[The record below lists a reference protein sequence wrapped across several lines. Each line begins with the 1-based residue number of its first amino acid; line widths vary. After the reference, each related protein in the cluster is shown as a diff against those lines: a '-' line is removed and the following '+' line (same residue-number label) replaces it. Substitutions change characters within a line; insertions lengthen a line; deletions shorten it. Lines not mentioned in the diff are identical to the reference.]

1 MQERPTLIIAD
12 PSMLGSVRS
21 RRDLLKIMALGGAA
35 VFLPGVMA
43 ACKNSKSPT
52 GPILPGT
59 GSPLTI
65 DFAKGDIA
73 VLQFAYLLEQ
83 LEADFYTKVVAA
95 FGGSNLSA
103 AEKTVV
109 QDIMYHEVLHREFL
123 KAALGPSNNFTAT
136 PTYQNVNFSD
146 RLSVLNTAKAFEDL
160 GVAAYNGAAQYIAS
174 TDYLTLA
181 GKIVSVEA
189 RHAAAIRD
197 LLNPKS
203 GDFAPTTFDNVFKP
217 ATVAA
222 GAQPFIVQSL
232 VLSNPPTM
240 FVQGPNNNG

>member
-1 MQERPTLIIAD
+1 MHERPTVVIAD
-12 PSMLGSVRS
+12 PRVLSSLRT
-21 RRDLLKIMALGGAA
+21 RRDLLKVMALGGAA
-35 VFLPGVMA
+35 IFLPGVMA
-43 ACKNSKSPT
+43 ACKDSTTSSSPV
-52 GPILPGT
+52 LPGT
-59 GSPLTI
+59 GSTLII

-123 KAALGPSNNFTAT
+123 KAALGVSNGFTAT
-136 PTYQNVNFSD
+136 PIYTDVNFSD

-189 RHAAAIRD
+189 RHASAIRD

-203 GDFAPTTFDNVFKP
+203 GDFAPTTFDNLFKP
-217 ATVAA
+217 ATVAVA
-222 GAQPFIVQSL
+222 AQPYIVQSL
-232 VLSNPPTM
+232 SLSNAPAT